1 MRIAVGSDH
10 AGYRL
15 KEFLAA
21 HLSTLGHDVDDL
33 GTDSENPVDYPEFG
47 AAVGRA
53 VSEGRAELGLCAC
66 GTGIGI
72 SIAANKVAGV
82 RAALVHDATTARL
95 ARAHNHANVVCMGGR
110 MVGFEVA
117 KDAMDTFLSTVR
129 LGAAT
134 TSASGRSRRSRHAER
149 HDGPRDG
156 RHRHIPATQRE
167 TNRVTTPMQ
176 SQRGQK

>member
-21 HLSTLGHDVDDL
+21 HLATSGHDVDDL
-33 GTDSENPVDYPEFG
+33 GTHSEAPVDYPEFG

-72 SIAANKVAGV
+72 SIAANKIPGI
-82 RAALVHDATTARL
+82 RAALVHDVTTARL

-117 KDAMDTFLSTVR
+117 KDAVDTFLSTAPD
-129 LGAAT
+129 G
-134 TSASGRSRRSRHAER
+134 GR
-149 HDGPRDG
+149 HD
-156 RHRHIPATQRE
+156 QRIRE
-167 TNRVTTPMQ
+167 IAVLEAR
-176 SQRGQK
+176 